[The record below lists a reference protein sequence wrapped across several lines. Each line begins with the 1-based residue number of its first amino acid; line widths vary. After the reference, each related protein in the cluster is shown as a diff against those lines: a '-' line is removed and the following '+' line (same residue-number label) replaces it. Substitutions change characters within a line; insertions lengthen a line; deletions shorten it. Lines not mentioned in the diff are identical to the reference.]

1 MRPLW
6 LYTGVD
12 QYDADINGKIRSVF
26 RIQSISPT
34 IKEILLL
41 YCRKFLAFVVL
52 VLI

>member
-1 MRPLW
+1 MAH
-6 LYTGVD
+6 TGVD

-41 YCRKFLAFVVL
+41 YCHKFLAFIAVA
-52 VLI
+52 LI